1 MQKTDS
7 LFFTNIEIDKKI
19 ESVVEKLKE
28 FSKKKSKQVYVI
40 KKPLGSNIDFNYDI
54 NDIVLLLIPKHP
66 ILVLSYGNYSE
77 NQLEE
82 YEEDLKEDLGILA
95 SKYEYNKI
103 LGRPRKWDK
112 NLLKIDKIDD
122 FSVSK
127 FLEEKVE
134 EKQIRKI
141 DLLISLLIGSINN
154 IDKIGIDEPKTTLDQ
169 IKQKIVLFDGRQSEF
184 IYLQTDKKDITI
196 QGMAGTGKTELLL
209 YKLKEIFINE
219 KDSTIAFT
227 CYNKVLASEMKKR
240 VPAFFNAMKIEEQIQ
255 WDEKMYVF
263 PSWGSI
269 NDKVSG
275 MYRYICSFY
284 DLPFYT
290 YSQNNDF
297 DNLCKKTL
305 EMLNL
310 ITDFKPCFDYVFI
323 DESQDFGN
331 HFFEMCNKVTKNK
344 VFIAGDVFQN
354 IFDNNFDD
362 SITPDYLLNN
372 CYRTDPR
379 TLMIAHSIG
388 LGLCEHPPISWLNDS
403 EWKACGYQIK
413 RNTKNREFSLTR
425 RPLRRF
431 EDIQATKTFELI
443 PYKKEDTVSVV
454 LETINEIRENNPT
467 AKPDDIAVI
476 IISDFRTTCSIA
488 DEIEYKIVSEIGWN
502 CVKGYETKEKKSNKL
517 FISNVNNIKGLEF
530 PFIICITIGI
540 IGKGTNYRNSI
551 YMTLTRSFLTSYFLV
566 EGLLNSD
573 FIESYSNAM
582 NCIKNEECLQLI
594 EPTEK
599 EKQDI
604 KYKIT
609 INSNKNAQILEMINE
624 VLLEYKDYLSPKQK
638 NIVKDLSA
646 TLSSEP
652 IETVKSK
659 MVQIIN
665 SVIGR

>member
-240 VPAFFNAMKIEEQIQ
+240 TYIPIHSRDFVI
-255 WDEKMYVF
+255 
-263 PSWGSI
+263 
-269 NDKVSG
+269 
-275 MYRYICSFY
+275 YRSPTWEYIHF
-284 DLPFYT
+284 
-290 YSQNNDF
+290 
-297 DNLCKKTL
+297 
-305 EMLNL
+305 L
-310 ITDFKPCFDYVFI
+310 IPL
-323 DESQDFGN
+323 
-331 HFFEMCNKVTKNK
+331 
-344 VFIAGDVFQN
+344 
-354 IFDNNFDD
+354 
-362 SITPDYLLNN
+362 YLLFNF
-372 CYRTDPR
+372 
-379 TLMIAHSIG
+379 HSI
-388 LGLCEHPPISWLNDS
+388 
-403 EWKACGYQIK
+403 
-413 RNTKNREFSLTR
+413 
-425 RPLRRF
+425 
-431 EDIQATKTFELI
+431 
-443 PYKKEDTVSVV
+443 
-454 LETINEIRENNPT
+454 
-467 AKPDDIAVI
+467 
-476 IISDFRTTCSIA
+476 
-488 DEIEYKIVSEIGWN
+488 
-502 CVKGYETKEKKSNKL
+502 EK
-517 FISNVNNIKGLEF
+517 
-530 PFIICITIGI
+530 C
-540 IGKGTNYRNSI
+540 RNSFFH
-551 YMTLTRSFLTSYFLV
+551 LAS
-566 EGLLNSD
+566 
-573 FIESYSNAM
+573 
-582 NCIKNEECLQLI
+582 
-594 EPTEK
+594 
-599 EKQDI
+599 
-604 KYKIT
+604 
-609 INSNKNAQILEMINE
+609 
-624 VLLEYKDYLSPKQK
+624 
-638 NIVKDLSA
+638 
-646 TLSSEP
+646 
-652 IETVKSK
+652 
-659 MVQIIN
+659 
-665 SVIGR
+665 

>member
-454 LETINEIRENNPT
+454 
-467 AKPDDIAVI
+467 
-476 IISDFRTTCSIA
+476 
-488 DEIEYKIVSEIGWN
+488 
-502 CVKGYETKEKKSNKL
+502 
-517 FISNVNNIKGLEF
+517 
-530 PFIICITIGI
+530 
-540 IGKGTNYRNSI
+540 
-551 YMTLTRSFLTSYFLV
+551 
-566 EGLLNSD
+566 
-573 FIESYSNAM
+573 
-582 NCIKNEECLQLI
+582 
-594 EPTEK
+594 
-599 EKQDI
+599 
-604 KYKIT
+604 
-609 INSNKNAQILEMINE
+609 
-624 VLLEYKDYLSPKQK
+624 
-638 NIVKDLSA
+638 
-646 TLSSEP
+646 
-652 IETVKSK
+652 
-659 MVQIIN
+659 
-665 SVIGR
+665 